1 MSAPSPRLL
10 LVDDEPD
17 FLESMEFCLRPKGYL
32 VKLASGGEEA
42 LKIIKAEPPD
52 IVFLDIDMPQM
63 DGLETLRQIREFNK
77 EIPVVMVTGYPY
89 SKYVVEADQ
98 LGISGFL
105 PKDADI
111 SEMTRMIETLLKRHR
126 DLPGGHPEKVLV
138 VDDDQEVRSSIEKIL
153 TRKGYQVTTVS
164 SGHQALEEIT
174 KASFNLVLLD
184 MMMPLV
190 SGLQVYQ
197 AIRLVPDLKVIVMTD
212 PKEPA
217 ERMVE
222 EVKKLGAQGTLLK
235 PVGEKELGSIVEGV
249 LRERKSEVKS

>member
-1 MSAPSPRLL
+1 MKGRPTRLL

-17 FLESMEFCLRPKGYL
+17 FLESMEFWLQSKGYL
-32 VKLASGGEEA
+32 VKLVSRGEEA
-42 LKIIKAEPPD
+42 LKIIRAEPPD
-52 IVFLDIDMPQM
+52 VVFLDIDMPGM
-63 DGLETLRQIREFNK
+63 DGIETLRGIREFNK
-77 EIPVVMVTGYPY
+77 EIPVVIVTGYPS
-89 SKYVVEADQ
+89 SKYVVETDQ

-105 PKDADI
+105 PKDSDI

-126 DLPGGHPEKVLV
+126 GLPGGGPKKVLV
-138 VDDDQEVRSSIEKIL
+138 VDDDQEVRSSVEKIL

-164 SGHQALEEIT
+164 SAHQALEEV
-174 KASFNLVLLD
+174 ARVSFKVVLLD
-184 MMMPLV
+184 MMMPSV

-222 EVKKLGAQGTLLK
+222 EAEKLGAHGTLLK
-235 PVGEKELGSIVEGV
+235 PVGEKELLGIVENA
-249 LRERKSEVKS
+249 LRD